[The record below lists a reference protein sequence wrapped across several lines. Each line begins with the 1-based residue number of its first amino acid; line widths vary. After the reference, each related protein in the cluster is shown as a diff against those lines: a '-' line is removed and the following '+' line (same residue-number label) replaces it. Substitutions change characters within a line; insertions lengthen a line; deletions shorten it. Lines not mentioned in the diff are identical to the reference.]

1 MPRRSSAAG
10 TVVTSRSSSQI
21 RPVVGSIIRL
31 TIRRLVVLPHP
42 DGPTSTVICPDG
54 ATRSTPSTATVP
66 SGNLFVTPS
75 NRITTCLQSAETD
88 TAGPAYFGLE
98 SRDSGRYYGG
108 LSAG

>member
-21 RPVVGSIIRL
+21 RPAVGSSIRL
-31 TIRRLVVLPHP
+31 IIRRLVVLPHP

-54 ATRSTPSTATVP
+54 ASRSTPSTATVP

-88 TAGPAYFGLE
+88 TAGPAYFDLE
-98 SRDSGRYYGG
+98 SGGSGG
-108 LSAG
+108 LPGWLV